1 MPRISEEQ
9 IAHIKATVDL
19 AAVIRARGI
28 ALEKHGV
35 DNLVGLCPFHDDKRT
50 ANLIVTPEKGLFRC
64 MSCGAAGNVIQFVE
78 KFDGLSFRHA
88 VELLTD
94 DGGIAAT
101 AYRRTPDTRKLPCPV
116 SDTAGDAEALAQVIA
131 YYQERFTHHPD
142 GMDYL
147 EKRGLGC
154 PELVARFRV
163 GFADRTLGL
172 RIPQRKCKE
181 GAELRDRLKAMG
193 VFRRRTGH
201 EHLVGCITVPLY
213 DIHGTP
219 RQIYGRR
226 IEANISKELRHLY
239 LARPLAGIFNPDAL
253 KSPEIIL
260 CESIIDAMTFVR
272 HGSEAGLAV
281 MEAATCTFGTANFT
295 DEIFEAIKSAG
306 VESVRLAFDADEAG
320 EKAAQQATT
329 RLQAVGI
336 ECHRIRFPWG
346 SDANSFALDRG
357 GEALKAAVR
366 SAQWLGAV
374 GPVLTKEDPEE
385 KPAPEIPPP
394 QPPQKPEV
402 SPSTGDAE
410 TTTNPVQK
418 VPLSS
423 SLAAEEKAAKKG
435 KIPESPEP
443 ANTPAPVSAPVP
455 VRKGE
460 HHEITFGPRAYRVGG
475 LFRNNGLE
483 IMKITLRLACADGSM
498 HIDSLD
504 LYRDGE
510 RRRFAERAAEEAPV
524 EKETVKA
531 DLGRLLLALESV
543 QEQRLAAPIEDA
555 ATDPEL
561 SQEEQRAALDF
572 ARAPDLLR
580 RIGDALAASGLVGE
594 RANALAIYLCATS
607 RLLPKPLAAVIQSTS
622 AAGKTTLMEAVLALF
637 PAGEQVKYSA
647 MTGQS
652 LYYMAE
658 RSLKN
663 KVLAIV
669 EEEGAQKA
677 SYALKL
683 LQSEG
688 ELTIASTGK
697 DATTGRMKT
706 EEYHVEGP
714 AAIVLTTTSVDIDEE
729 LMNRCLVLSVD
740 ESRAQTEAIQQAQR
754 HAETPEGILQAEEC
768 GDTFALL
775 KNFQRILRPIKVA
788 NPFAGALT
796 FTAERTRTRRDHTKY
811 LALIKSIALLH
822 QHARPT
828 ITGKTRGGRLVEMLP
843 VTIEDIEAANAIA
856 PEVLGRSLDELPP
869 QTRRLLESIKSLVAR
884 KSGETKAGPG
894 SAKMGPGSAWFSRR
908 EVRQQIGWSE
918 FQTRT
923 HMGKLEEMEY
933 LARRQGRQG
942 IGFLYELLID
952 PATPEGTARIGL
964 LDTAELRR
972 SVKNPKLC

>member
-1 MPRISEEQ
+1 MARIPEDQ
-9 IAHIKATVDL
+9 IEHIKATVDL
-19 AAVIRARGI
+19 AAVIRARSI
-28 ALEKHGV
+28 TLEKHGS
-35 DNLVGLCPFHDDKRT
+35 DNLVGLCPFHDDKNT
-50 ANLIVTPEKGLFRC
+50 PNLIVTPGKGLFRC

-78 KFDGLSFRHA
+78 KLDGVSFRHA
-88 VELLTD
+88 FELLA
-94 DGGIAAT
+94 GGIET
-101 AYRRTPDTRKLPCPV
+101 DQYRRTASPPKLPCPV
-116 SDTAGDAEALAQVIA
+116 DDMAGYADALGQVIT
-131 YYQERFTHHPD
+131 YYQERFAHYPD
-142 GMDYL
+142 GMDFL

-154 PELVARFRV
+154 PELVGRFRI
-163 GFADRTLGL
+163 GFSDRTLGL
-172 RIPQRKCKE
+172 RIPPRSSKE
-181 GAELRDRLKAMG
+181 GAYLRDKLKALG
-193 VFRRRTGH
+193 VFRKRTGH
-201 EHLVGCITVPLY
+201 EHLVGCVTVPLY
-213 DIHGTP
+213 DVHGTP

-226 IEANISKELRHLY
+226 IEANISKEIRHLY
-239 LARPLAGIFNPDAL
+239 LARSLAGIFNPDAL

-260 CESIIDAMTFVR
+260 CESILDAMTFVR
-272 HGSEAGLAV
+272 HG

-295 DEIFEAIKSAG
+295 AELFEAIKSAG
-306 VESVRLAFDADEAG
+306 VKSVRLAFDADEAG
-320 EKAAQQATT
+320 EKAAQQAAA

-346 SDANSFALDRG
+346 SDANAFALDRG

-366 SAQWLGAV
+366 SAEWLGAV
-374 GPVLTKEDPEE
+374 SSEPSNPPPEE
-385 KPAPEIPPP
+385 AQE
-394 QPPQKPEV
+394 PEV
-402 SPSTGDAE
+402 SPSVDNAE
-410 TTTNPVQK
+410 PTAIIVTKVQAA
-418 VPLSS
+418 S
-423 SLAAEEKAAKKG
+423 SLAAREEAAKKEMP
-435 KIPESPEP
+435 PEASG
-443 ANTPAPVSAPVP
+443 PVPVP

-460 HHEITFGPRAYRVGG
+460 HHEIAFGERAYRVGG
-475 LFRNNGLE
+475 LLKNNGLE
-483 IMKITLRLACADGSM
+483 IMKITLRLACANGSM

-510 RRRFAERAAEEAPV
+510 RRRFAERAAEETDIG
-524 EKETVKA
+524 KDIVKA
-531 DLGRLLLALESV
+531 DLGRLLFALETI
-543 QEQRLAAPIEDA
+543 QEARLASPVGEADA
-555 ATDPEL
+555 ATALTPE
-561 SQEEQRAALDF
+561 EERAALDF

-658 RSLKN
+658 RSLKH

-740 ESRAQTEAIQQAQR
+740 ESRAQTEAIQTAQR
-754 HAETPEGILQAEEC
+754 HAETPEGILAAEES

-775 KNFQRILRPIKVA
+775 KNFQRILRPMKVA
-788 NPFAGALT
+788 NPFAAALT

-828 ITGKTRGGRLVEMLP
+828 ISRKTGGGRIVEMLP

-869 QTRRLLESIKSLVAR
+869 QTRRLLDALKSLVAQ
-884 KSGETKAGPG
+884 
-894 SAKMGPGSAWFSRR
+894 KMAEQKTAQTATLFSRR
-908 EVRQQIGWSE
+908 DARGQIGWSE

-923 HMGKLEEMEY
+923 HLGKLEEMEY
-933 LARRQGRQG
+933 LARRNGRQG

-964 LDTAELRR
+964 LDPAELRR
-972 SVKNPKLC
+972 HASNPPLR

>member
-1 MPRISEEQ
+1 MARIPEDQLE
-9 IAHIKATVDL
+9 HIKATVDL
-19 AAVIRARGI
+19 AAVVRARGI
-28 ALEKHGV
+28 ALEKHGGG
-35 DNLVGLCPFHDDKRT
+35 NLVGLCPFHEDKHT
-50 ANLIVTPEKGLFRC
+50 PNLIVTPEKGLFRC

-78 KFDGLSFRHA
+78 KYDGISFRHA

-94 DGGIAAT
+94 GGGVAAT
-101 AYRRTPDTRKLPCPV
+101 SYRRTPNTRKLPCPV
-116 SDTAGDAEALAQVIA
+116 SDTAGDAEALGQVIA

-154 PELVARFRV
+154 PELVARFRI

-172 RIPQRKCKE
+172 RVPQRSSKE
-181 GAELRDRLKAMG
+181 GAELRDRLKALG
-193 VFRRRTGH
+193 VFRKRTGH
-201 EHLVGCITVPLY
+201 EHLVGCVTVPLC
-213 DIHGTP
+213 DVHGTP

-226 IEANISKELRHLY
+226 IEANISKEIRHLY
-239 LARPLAGIFNPDAL
+239 LARPLAGVFNPEAL
-253 KSPEIIL
+253 TSREIIL
-260 CESIIDAMTFVR
+260 CESILDAMTFVR
-272 HGSEAGLAV
+272 HG

-295 DEIFEAIKSAG
+295 AELFEAIKSAG

-320 EKAAQQATT
+320 QKAVQEAAR
-329 RLQAVGI
+329 RLQAIGI

-366 SAQWLGAV
+366 SAEWMGSVSAV
-374 GPVLTKEDPEE
+374 PENPPPEE
-385 KPAPEIPPP
+385 SP
-394 QPPQKPEV
+394 KPEV
-402 SPSTGDAE
+402 SPAIDSAAPTASIVSK
-410 TTTNPVQK
+410 VQ
-418 VPLSS
+418 VASS
-423 SLAAEEKAAKKG
+423 SLAAEPVEEAAKEG
-435 KIPESPEP
+435 K
-443 ANTPAPVSAPVP
+443 ALDALDVPAPAPAPAP

-460 HHEITFGPRAYRVGG
+460 HHELTFGPRAYRVGG

-483 IMKITLRLACADGSM
+483 IMKITLRLACPDGSM

-510 RRRFAERAAEEAPV
+510 RRRFAERAAEETAIG
-524 EKETVKA
+524 KDTVKA
-531 DLGRLLLALESV
+531 DLGRLLLALETI
-543 QEQRLAAPIEDA
+543 QEQRLASPIEEAD
-555 ATDPEL
+555 TDPEL

-572 ARAPDLLR
+572 ARAPDLLG

-594 RANALAIYLCATS
+594 RANAMAIYLCATS

-740 ESRAQTEAIQQAQR
+740 ESRAQTEAIQHAQR
-754 HAETPEGILQAEEC
+754 HAETPAGILQAEEC

-775 KNFQRILRPIKVA
+775 KNFQRTLRPIKVA
-788 NPFAGALT
+788 NPFAAALT

-856 PEVLGRSLDELPP
+856 PEVLGHSLDELPP
-869 QTRRLLESIKSLVAR
+869 QTRRLLESIKFLVAE
-884 KSGETKAGPG
+884 KSTTAKTGTGSEKSAPG
-894 SAKMGPGSAWFSRR
+894 TSFFSRR

-923 HMGKLEEMEY
+923 HLGKLEEMEY

-964 LDTAELRR
+964 LDPAELRR
-972 SVKNPKLC
+972 RAEENPPLR

>member
-1 MPRISEEQ
+1 MPRITEEQ
-9 IAHIKATVDL
+9 IEHIKATVDL
-19 AAVIRARGI
+19 AAVIRARSI
-28 ALEKHGV
+28 TLEKHGGG
-35 DNLVGLCPFHDDKRT
+35 NLVGFCPFHQDRNT
-50 ANLIVTPEKGLFRC
+50 PNLIVTPEKGLFRC
-64 MSCGAAGNVIQFVE
+64 MSCGAAGNVIQFVQQ
-78 KFDGLSFRHA
+78 FDNVSFRHA
-88 VELLTD
+88 FELLA
-94 DGGIAAT
+94 GGIET
-101 AYRRTPDTRKLPCPV
+101 TEYRRTASPAKLPCPV
-116 SDTAGDAEALAQVIA
+116 NDTAGDTDALKQVIG

-154 PELVARFRV
+154 PEIIERFGV
-163 GFADRTLGL
+163 GFSDRTLGI
-172 RIPQRKCKE
+172 RIPPRCRKD
-181 GAELRDRLKAMG
+181 GADLRDKLKALG
-193 VFRRRTGH
+193 VFRKRTGH

-226 IEANISKELRHLY
+226 IEANISKEIRHMY
-239 LARPLAGIFNPDAL
+239 LARPLAGVFNPDAL

-272 HGSEAGLAV
+272 HG

-295 DEIFEAIKSAG
+295 EELFEAIKSAG

-320 EKAAQQATT
+320 EKAARQAAA

-336 ECHRIRFPWG
+336 ECHRIKFPWG
-346 SDANSFALDRG
+346 SDANEFALERG

-366 SAQWLGAV
+366 SAEWLGAV
-374 GPVLTKEDPEE
+374 SPVLTKEDPEE
-385 KPAPEIPPP
+385 KPAPENPPP
-394 QPPQKPEV
+394 PSPQKPEV
-402 SPSTGDAE
+402 SPSTANAE
-410 TTTNPVQK
+410 TTINLVQK
-418 VPLSS
+418 VQVAS
-423 SLAAEEKAAKKG
+423 SLAAQGEAAKKE
-435 KIPESPEP
+435 KVTEP
-443 ANTPAPVSAPVP
+443 PATAQTSAPVSAPAP

-460 HHEITFGPRAYRVGG
+460 HHEVTFGSRAYRVGG

-524 EKETVKA
+524 EKEAVKA
-531 DLGRLLLALESV
+531 DLGRLLLALEAV
-543 QEQRLAAPIEDA
+543 QEQRLAAPIEEAD
-555 ATDPEL
+555 TEPEL

-788 NPFAGALT
+788 NPFAAELT

-828 ITGKTRGGRLVEMLP
+828 ISGKTRGGRLVEMLP

-869 QTRRLLESIKSLVAR
+869 QTRRLLESIKSLVAK
-884 KSGETKAGPG
+884 KSSETKPAPG
-894 SAKMGPGSAWFSRR
+894 SSFFSRR

-952 PATPEGTARIGL
+952 PATPEGIARIGL

-972 SVKNPKLC
+972 RVKNPPLR